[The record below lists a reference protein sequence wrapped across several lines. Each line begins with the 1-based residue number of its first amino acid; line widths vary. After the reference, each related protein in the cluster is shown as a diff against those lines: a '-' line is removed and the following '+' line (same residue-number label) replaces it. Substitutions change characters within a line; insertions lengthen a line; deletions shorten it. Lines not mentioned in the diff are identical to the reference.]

1 MLNILAL
8 PNSNAE
14 CERMFSQIND
24 TKTKKRNRLITRTI
38 RGNMLAQQTIQ
49 RNSTSCVNFKPTE
62 KMIKSFNSGI
72 YKKETAIGLNDSDS
86 D

>member
-14 CERMFSQIND
+14 CERIFSQIND
-24 TKTKKRNRLITRTI
+24 TKTKKRNRLVTRTI
-38 RGNMLAQQTIQ
+38 KGNMLAQQTI
-49 RNSTSCVNFKPTE
+49 RRHSTSCVNFKPTE

-72 YKKETAIGLNDSDS
+72 YKKEADIGLHDSDS